1 MEVLFDLYIVVIVI
15 LSLVIRD
22 LVQQKALS
30 GISFVL
36 SQMQLCVT
44 VARSPVKVYAECT
57 SDQVVSSL

>member
-1 MEVLFDLYIVVIVI
+1 MLLVMYIVVI
-15 LSLVIRD
+15 LSLVVRD

-57 SDQVVSSL
+57 SDQVV

>member
-1 MEVLFDLYIVVIVI
+1 MEVLLVLYIFVI
-15 LSLVIRD
+15 LSLVVRD

-36 SQMQLCVT
+36 SQMQLCVI

-57 SDQVVSSL
+57 SDQVVPSL

>member
-1 MEVLFDLYIVVIVI
+1 MEVLFVLYIVVIVI

-44 VARSPVKVYAECT
+44 VARSPVKVYAVCA
-57 SDQVVSSL
+57 SDQVVPSL

>member
-1 MEVLFDLYIVVIVI
+1 MEVLLVLYIVVIVI

-36 SQMQLCVT
+36 SQMQLCVI

-57 SDQVVSSL
+57 SDQVV

>member
-1 MEVLFDLYIVVIVI
+1 MEVLFAMYIVIV
-15 LSLVIRD
+15 LSLVVRD
-22 LVQQKALS
+22 LVQHRALS

-57 SDQVVSSL
+57 SDQVV

>member
-1 MEVLFDLYIVVIVI
+1 MEVLLVMYIVVI
-15 LSLVIRD
+15 LSLVVRD

-44 VARSPVKVYAECT
+44 VARSPVKGYAVCA
-57 SDQVVSSL
+57 SDQVVPSL